1 MHRILSAMAVL
12 LLASATP
19 VTGRAE
25 ALLKDLVV
33 RLTRPPDIK
42 AETGFRAKL
51 LVPPGQLYDPLML
64 LLVGEAVWLNDDGG
78 EEHDKGSRLLALD
91 RRGGIT
97 VLAGL
102 GKLMPTVG
110 FDLAPAGFGAYAGQV
125 FSLAQPKVAEPGAL
139 ANHIVQRSEPARGF
153 ATSVFCTLPDA
164 GQKKIP
170 GFGLDAHFGP
180 SGSPFANRLFVVT
193 IYNDAIYQ
201 VKADGTCTPFVVFDG
216 KQYSAP
222 SMLTFTADGQTMLVT
237 VSIGAFDITSKSQ
250 SEGAILRIAPDGKV
264 AAQPLYRGPG
274 KPMGMDFA
282 PPGFGAFG
290 GQLFFAEIGQ
300 FQIPVPMTQPLL
312 ADGKVY
318 RLTPAG
324 KAIWV
329 ASGLVNPIGLRFVR
343 DQLWVSDINGDFIT
357 GRRELPDGFVVVMEA
372 K

>member
-193 IYNDAIYQ
+193 IYNDA
-201 VKADGTCTPFVVFDG
+201 T
-216 KQYSAP
+216 
-222 SMLTFTADGQTMLVT
+222 
-237 VSIGAFDITSKSQ
+237 SI
-250 SEGAILRIAPDGKV
+250 R
-264 AAQPLYRGPG
+264 
-274 KPMGMDFA
+274 
-282 PPGFGAFG
+282 
-290 GQLFFAEIGQ
+290 
-300 FQIPVPMTQPLL
+300 
-312 ADGKVY
+312 
-318 RLTPAG
+318 
-324 KAIWV
+324 
-329 ASGLVNPIGLRFVR
+329 
-343 DQLWVSDINGDFIT
+343 
-357 GRRELPDGFVVVMEA
+357 
-372 K
+372 

>member
-153 ATSVFCTLPDA
+153 ATSVL
-164 GQKKIP
+164 
-170 GFGLDAHFGP
+170 
-180 SGSPFANRLFVVT
+180 
-193 IYNDAIYQ
+193 
-201 VKADGTCTPFVVFDG
+201 
-216 KQYSAP
+216 
-222 SMLTFTADGQTMLVT
+222 
-237 VSIGAFDITSKSQ
+237 
-250 SEGAILRIAPDGKV
+250 
-264 AAQPLYRGPG
+264 
-274 KPMGMDFA
+274 GMDFA

-300 FQIPVPMTQPLL
+300 FQIPVQMTQPLL